1 VIRGK
6 DMSRGLIHHSRVPV
20 VYHARNCSGDRH
32 MTSKFRIFFFGF
44 IFAAAAAVTCL
55 ALRAHIIED
64 YHIDKINGDA
74 KVITFRLKKL
84 TSDHPAG
91 IPETKLAAFKSS
103 VEEKNPL
110 PAMVFLA
117 KSDRN
122 ILHSVIR
129 QQLFPSNRAVE
140 KIKEDFKKRNIEQKN
155 PEIPIIRYYGENSRV
170 KTSGKFY
177 AINRPVQGYTLF
189 MLYPYIA
196 DLRIITRL
204 ILEVLLA
211 ILGAVVI
218 IALFYI
224 ISGRKSP
231 SFAPNEPSK
240 QVPDEALHQV
250 TPSAADEMD
259 LKENLAFRGARD
271 SLSSYIFKIFQD
283 LSSRHQP
290 LSVSLY
296 LKTGEKILSKTH
308 ELKGTTFLKI
318 DSNSYDTLDLTS
330 DIGSGLEGNAVMM
343 LNGGTRLLVP
353 LRHDTAILGVMVIE
367 GISPFEGPVVRQITE
382 EMNKITGELSN
393 YLVINNIMTD
403 TATSLFSR
411 TYLEIQLNQAQMPA
425 DISLVALEFLPAG
438 IALSDRQKRT
448 VFATIAPVIRDY
460 MGPSDFIS
468 RTEDIL
474 VICMYQRSGEPAASA
489 ASAITETLQNYRL
502 KLSSGQVLS
511 LAPTAGVASTDTI
524 TAPSRLLSGALN
536 ALKKA
541 ETESPR
547 EVPASA
553 APLKDDSEGTP
564 APPDAPAGVA
574 DKEKTAK
581 KKKMAPPPPMRQGK
595 KKIDGGLNLSIG
607 AKLISIISL
616 LIVVSLVG
624 MIFLTSYFFK
634 SDSELRVKENNLKI
648 SDITALKVK
657 TDFTALIEKGGFIAQ
672 TLISEGTATSE
683 DEYLS
688 QRFFSTDKDILYVA
702 VAGQKNNIPSIEN
715 GIINRQFADEH
726 QITTK
731 DIETTITTEAET
743 INRSFNLEE
752 LAHNVSHLFKI
763 PMIAVSA
770 PYVRKSDSKASSILI
785 IFVSVN
791 RFNQAVSKPGI
802 TKTFIVNGSG
812 DLIAHYNSALVS
824 SRVNFKQLPIVQM
837 MMTNPIDNGLKRYS
851 DEKGVWYIASYK
863 KIGFANGGVISTV
876 NEKKAFE
883 AVSRIQFRNMII
895 TIIVL
900 NLAILIVYFFSKTLT
915 GPVRRL
921 VYAAEQIEQG
931 IFEIDIVK
939 TSNDEIG
946 QLTESFINMGK
957 GLGERE
963 KIKDAFGKFVNKEI
977 AEKVLRDEIKL
988 GGERKDVAIFFS
1000 DIRNFTA
1007 ISEKLEPEE
1016 VVEFLNDYMT
1026 RMVNCVNSTRGV
1038 VDKFIGDAIMA
1049 IWGAPVSHGNDTEN
1063 AVNSALMMR
1072 GALMDF
1078 NKGRGGPKR
1087 PVIQIGC
1094 GINTGPTLVGQIGS
1108 QDKMEYTV
1116 IGDAVNL
1123 ASRIEALNKPFGTD
1137 ILISYD
1143 SLMLVPD
1150 LYYVEKM
1157 KEIIVKGKIE
1167 PQQIYAVLGRK
1178 DDPNALKTIAQLRD
1192 LLGIEHK
1199 DLSSFDPDE
1208 AEVKYEI
1215 VGDKK

>member
-1 VIRGK
+1 
-6 DMSRGLIHHSRVPV
+6 
-20 VYHARNCSGDRH
+20 

-64 YHIDKINGDA
+64 YHIDKIRGDA
-74 KVITFRLKKL
+74 EMVTAQLKKL
-84 TSDHPAG
+84 GSGYPSG
-91 IPETKLAAFKSS
+91 IPETELASLKKSI
-103 VEEKNPL
+103 EEKNPL
-110 PAMVFLA
+110 AAMVLLA

-122 ILHSVIR
+122 ILYSVIR
-129 QQLFPSNRAVE
+129 QEHIPSNRVAE
-140 KIKEDFKKRNIEQKN
+140 KIKEDFKQRNIEQKD
-155 PEIPIIRYYGENSRV
+155 PQIPVIRYYGENSRV

-211 ILGAVVI
+211 ILGALVI

-224 ISGRKSP
+224 VSRRKSP
-231 SFAPNEPSK
+231 SFAPGEPSK
-240 QVPDEALHQV
+240 QVPDEALHESLHQFA
-250 TPSAADEMD
+250 PSAADEID
-259 LKENLAFRGARD
+259 LKENFAFRGARD
-271 SLSSYIFKIFQD
+271 SLSSYVFKIFQD
-283 LSSRHQP
+283 LNSRHQL

-296 LKTGEKILSKTH
+296 LKSGEKILSKTH

-318 DSNSYDTLDLTS
+318 DSNSYDTLDLSS

-382 EMNKITGELSN
+382 EMNGVTGELSN

-411 TYLEIQLNQAQMPA
+411 TYLEIQLNQVKMPA
-425 DISLVALEFLPAG
+425 DISLVALEFLPPE

-448 VFATIAPVIRDY
+448 VIATIAPVIRDY
-460 MGPSDFIS
+460 MGPTDFIS
-468 RTEDIL
+468 RIDDIL
-474 VICMYQRSGEPAASA
+474 VICMYQRSGQPAATA
-489 ASAITETLQNYRL
+489 AGAITETLQNYRL
-502 KLSSGQVLS
+502 KLKSGQVLS
-511 LAPTAGVASTDTI
+511 LTPTAGIASTDTI
-524 TAPSRLLSGALN
+524 KAPSRLLSGAVN

-541 ETESPR
+541 EAESP
-547 EVPASA
+547 EGVPSST
-553 APLKDDSEGTP
+553 APLRDEP
-564 APPDAPAGVA
+564 AKNADEAKAPAGA
-574 DKEKTAK
+574 TDTEKTAK
-581 KKKMAPPPPMRQGK
+581 KKKMAPPPPPPRGK
-595 KKIDGGLNLSIG
+595 KKIDKGLNLSIG
-607 AKLISIISL
+607 VKLISIISL

-634 SDSELRVKENNLKI
+634 TDSELRVKENNLKI

-688 QRFFSTDKDILYVA
+688 QRFFSADKDILYVA
-702 VAGQKNNIPSIEN
+702 VAGQKNNIPSIDH

-731 DIETTITTEAET
+731 DIETTITTEAEA

-763 PMIAVSA
+763 PMIAVCA

-812 DLIAHYNSALVS
+812 DLIAHYNSSLVS

-837 MMTNPIDNGLKRYS
+837 MMTNAIDNGQTRFS
-851 DEKGVWYIASYK
+851 DEKGIWYIASYK

-876 NEKKAFE
+876 NERKAFE
-883 AVSRIQFRNMII
+883 AVRRIQFQNMLI

-900 NLAILIVYFFSKTLT
+900 VIAILIVYFFAKTLT
-915 GPVRRL
+915 NPVRRL

-931 IFEIDIVK
+931 IFDIDIVK

-946 QLTESFINMGK
+946 QLTESFIKMGK

-977 AEKVLRDEIKL
+977 AEKVMRDEIKL

-1000 DIRNFTA
+1000 DIRNFTS

-1026 RMVNCVNSTRGV
+1026 RMVNCVNSTQGV

-1072 GALMDF
+1072 GALIDF
-1078 NKGRGGPKR
+1078 NKSRGGPKK
-1087 PVIQIGC
+1087 PLIQIGC

-1137 ILISYD
+1137 ILISSD
-1143 SLMLVPD
+1143 SFALVPD
-1150 LYYVEKM
+1150 LYHVEKM
-1157 KEIIVKGKIE
+1157 QEIKVKGKLE
-1167 PQQIYAVLGRK
+1167 AQQIYAVIGRK
-1178 DDPNALKTIAQLRD
+1178 DDPNALKTLAQLRD
-1192 LLGIEHK
+1192 LLGIEHV
-1199 DLSSFDPDE
+1199 DLSSYDPDE
-1208 AEVKYEI
+1208 VEVKYEI